1 MARKRVDPEPPP
13 REGLVARMGTA
24 AMDNPV
30 AAGGSIVM
38 ALTGCLIIANAVG
51 LQPGR
56 HPAPLVVTRERHS
69 EVVPQ
74 ENRAVMPQA
83 VSTLV
88 LDVQTELRRIGLYE
102 GLLDGMVG
110 PATERSIRRYE
121 ILTGL
126 PESGEVNSALLAR
139 LLMETEGLVER
150 AAASSS
156 GGGGAVPLPRPSPFA
171 SPAHRNSAAA
181 GGAAPA
187 ATAPQPPA
195 TIAALVEQSQP
206 VRHVPLPTATGTVPV
221 PPQEV
226 GRGTQVAENG
236 GGQLAKV
243 QRLLSELG
251 YGPLRA
257 DGMMSDNTANAIQ
270 RFELDRGLAITGQV
284 SPSLIRELEE
294 FTGIPFEG

>member
-56 HPAPLVVTRERHS
+56 HPAPLVVTRERQS
-69 EVVPQ
+69 EAVPQ
-74 ENRAVMPQA
+74 ENRVVMPQA

-88 LDVQTELRRIGLYE
+88 LDVQTELRRLGLYE

-110 PATERSIRRYE
+110 PATERSVRRYE
-121 ILTGL
+121 ILAGL
-126 PESGEVNSALLAR
+126 PETGEVSSALLAR
-139 LLMETEGLVER
+139 LLMETEDLVER
-150 AAASSS
+150 AAA
-156 GGGGAVPLPRPSPFA
+156 GGGGGSVPLPRPSPFA
-171 SPAHRNSAAA
+171 SAAHHSSAALT
-181 GGAAPA
+181 GPAPA
-187 ATAPQPPA
+187 AAPA
-195 TIAALVEQSQP
+195 TIAALVEQARP
-206 VRHVPLPTATGTVPV
+206 VRNVPLPAATGTVPV
-221 PPQEV
+221 PPREV
-226 GRGTQVAENG
+226 SSAAQVADSG

>member
-1 MARKRVDPEPPP
+1 
-13 REGLVARMGTA
+13 
-24 AMDNPV
+24 MDNPV

-56 HPAPLVVTRERHS
+56 HPAPLVVTRERQS
-69 EVVPQ
+69 EVLPQ
-74 ENRAVMPQA
+74 ENRAVVPQA

-110 PATERSIRRYE
+110 PATERSVRRYE
-121 ILTGL
+121 ILSGL
-126 PESGEVNSALLAR
+126 PETGEVSSALLAR
-139 LLMETEGLVER
+139 LLLETDDLMERVST
-150 AAASSS
+150 S
-156 GGGGAVPLPRPSPFA
+156 GGASVPLPRPSPFA
-171 SPAHRNSAAA
+171 SPSHGSSAAA
-181 GGAAPA
+181 RPVPQLQ
-187 ATAPQPPA
+187 TAPSAPMTIASLVEQAQPPA
-195 TIAALVEQSQP
+195 A
-206 VRHVPLPTATGTVPV
+206 VPSSTGSVPA
-221 PPQEV
+221 PPADAGPSAQ
-226 GRGTQVAENG
+226 APANG
-236 GGQLAKV
+236 GQQLAKV

-257 DGMMSDNTANAIQ
+257 DGMMSDNTADAIQ

>member
-1 MARKRVDPEPPP
+1 MARKRVDLEPPP
-13 REGLVARMGTA
+13 REGLVARMGSA

-56 HPAPLVVTRERHS
+56 HPAPLVVTRERQS
-69 EVVPQ
+69 EAPPQ
-74 ENRAVMPQA
+74 ENRAVVPQA

-121 ILTGL
+121 ILSGL
-126 PESGEVNSALLAR
+126 PETGEVSSALLAR
-139 LLMETEGLVER
+139 LLMETDDLMER
-150 AAASSS
+150 VSTS
-156 GGGGAVPLPRPSPFA
+156 GGASVPLPRPSPFA
-171 SPAHRNSAAA
+171 SPSHGNGAAA
-181 GGAAPA
+181 RPSPQQQAAASTPM
-187 ATAPQPPA
+187 
-195 TIAALVEQSQP
+195 TIAGLVEQAGAPAPS
-206 VRHVPLPTATGTVPV
+206 ATGSVPT
-221 PPQEV
+221 PPREV
-226 GRGTQVAENG
+226 GPAAQASANSGQ
-236 GGQLAKV
+236 QLAKV

-257 DGMMSDNTANAIQ
+257 DGMMSDNTADAIQ

>member
-56 HPAPLVVTRERHS
+56 HPAPLVVTRERQS

-74 ENRAVMPQA
+74 ENRVVMPQA

-88 LDVQTELRRIGLYE
+88 LDVQTELRRLGLYE

-110 PATERSIRRYE
+110 PATERSVRRYE

-126 PESGEVNSALLAR
+126 PETGEVNSALLAR

-150 AAASSS
+150 AAAN
-156 GGGGAVPLPRPSPFA
+156 GGVGAVPLPRPSPFA

-181 GGAAPA
+181 AIPSPA
-187 ATAPQPPA
+187 AVTQPPA
-195 TIAALVEQSQP
+195 TIAALVEQAQP

-221 PPQEV
+221 PPQEA
-226 GRGTQVAENG
+226 GRSVQVAENG

-270 RFELDRGLAITGQV
+270 RFELDRGLAVTGQM
-284 SPSLIRELEE
+284 SPSLIRELED

>member
-51 LQPGR
+51 LQPSR

-88 LDVQTELRRIGLYE
+88 LDVQTELRRLGLYE

-110 PATERSIRRYE
+110 PATERSVRRYE
-121 ILTGL
+121 ILAGL

-150 AAASSS
+150 AAAS
-156 GGGGAVPLPRPSPFA
+156 GGAGAVPLPRPSPFA

-181 GGAAPA
+181 ASPA
-187 ATAPQPPA
+187 AAGAQSAAPA
-195 TIAALVEQSQP
+195 TIAALVEQAQP
-206 VRHVPLPTATGTVPV
+206 VRQVPLPTATGTVPV

-226 GRGTQVAENG
+226 GRSAQVAENG

>member
-88 LDVQTELRRIGLYE
+88 LDVQTELRRLGLYE

-110 PATERSIRRYE
+110 PATERSVRRYE
-121 ILTGL
+121 ILAGL

-150 AAASSS
+150 AAAS
-156 GGGGAVPLPRPSPFA
+156 GGAGAVPLPRPSPFA

-181 GGAAPA
+181 ASPA
-187 ATAPQPPA
+187 AAVAQSAAPA
-195 TIAALVEQSQP
+195 TIAALVEQAQP
-206 VRHVPLPTATGTVPV
+206 VRQVPLPTATGTVPV

-226 GRGTQVAENG
+226 GRSAQVAENG